1 MLIKIEALKEN
12 EDGSVDTAIHM
23 DEEAKDFLI
32 RKAII
37 DCLREAIDIGV
48 SVTPPDEEIK

>member
-1 MLIKIEALKEN
+1 MKITIEALKEN
-12 EDGSVDTAIHM
+12 EDGSVDIAIHM

-37 DCLREAIDIGV
+37 DCLKEAIDIGV
-48 SVTPPDEEIK
+48 TLTPPIEETK

>member
-1 MLIKIEALKEN
+1 MNITLETIDEN
-12 EDGSVDTAIHM
+12 EDGSINASIYL

-37 DCLREAIDIGV
+37 DCLKDAIDIGV
-48 SVTPPDEEIK
+48 SLTPPSEETK